1 MGSER
6 GAPYRI
12 DASVNPMQA
21 PRCHPGSHCSFTQP
35 QLEELSERHHPVL
48 PVGEFR
54 DQHVKRVRT

>member
-1 MGSER
+1 MGSEG

-21 PRCHPGSHCSFTQP
+21 PRCDPRSHCSFTQP

-54 DQHVKRVRT
+54 D